1 VVELLPEIQL
11 IATEMERLSWS
22 REQGKEYL
30 KEKFGKVSRYQLTEN
45 EAKQFLDFLRSGGKI

>member
-1 VVELLPEIQL
+1 MPEIRL

-22 REQGKEYL
+22 REQGKEYF